1 MFTNENISTDEIRD
15 KLSLLDKF
23 CHDQGIEQNSL

>member
-23 CHDQGIEQNSL
+23 CYELTTC